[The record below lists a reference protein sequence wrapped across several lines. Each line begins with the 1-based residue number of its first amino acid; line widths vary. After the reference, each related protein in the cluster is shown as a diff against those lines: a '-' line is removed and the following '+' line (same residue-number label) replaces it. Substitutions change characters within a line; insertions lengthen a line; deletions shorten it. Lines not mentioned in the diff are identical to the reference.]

1 MYTSLAAAVLLVEAY
16 IAGSFGVGIG
26 LVAEY
31 TELDLGI
38 PGVDLRDLFAC
49 LLVPCAT
56 LVTRLLAFECLLI
69 AEARTT
75 LA

>member
-1 MYTSLAAAVLLVEAY
+1 MDTSLAGVLLLLEAY
-16 IAGSFGVGIG
+16 ITSAFRIVVG

-31 TELDLGI
+31 TDLDLGI

-69 AEARTT
+69 TEARTT